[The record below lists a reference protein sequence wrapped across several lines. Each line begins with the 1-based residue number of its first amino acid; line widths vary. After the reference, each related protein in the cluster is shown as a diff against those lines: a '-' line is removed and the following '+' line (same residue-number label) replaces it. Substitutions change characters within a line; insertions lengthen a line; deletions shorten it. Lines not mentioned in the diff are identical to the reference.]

1 MVQFCEKNAGH
12 VELNWSGGGQKYYK
26 FADYEMLIPRRQN
39 LVKNDR

>member
-26 FADYEMLIPRRQN
+26 FAGYETLIAEDKIWS
-39 LVKNDR
+39 KNDG